1 VQSDLK
7 FDDCEWVCV
16 GRGISYVLREM
27 FQESLGMRQDVP
39 HLLVLLTDGRAQ
51 DDVEPPSRIAH
62 ALGE

>member
-1 VQSDLK
+1 MN
-7 FDDCEWVCV
+7 VCV

-27 FQESLGMRQDVP
+27 FQESLGMRQEVP
-39 HLLVLLTDGRAQ
+39 HVLVLLTDGRAQ